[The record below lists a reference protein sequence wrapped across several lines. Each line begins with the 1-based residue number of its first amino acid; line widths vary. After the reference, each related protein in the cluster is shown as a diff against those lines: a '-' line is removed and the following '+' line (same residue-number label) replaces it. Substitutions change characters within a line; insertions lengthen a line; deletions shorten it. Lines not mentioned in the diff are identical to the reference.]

1 MSLTHCTKCG
11 HLMST
16 TAPRC
21 PGCGMPPY
29 RRGLVAS
36 PAIPHRHNSHL
47 TALGANHY
55 IVIALVAVTMI
66 ALVAW
71 WAFYIRE
78 SARNAGASGAA
89 EPGHAPHVVV
99 EPHSNVEIARE
110 YWCEKAAQ
118 GFATVVGVTEIL
130 ARITAVDCAG
140 NTDPRGCATG
150 VSRADA
156 EELIR
161 QAGWDYEQHVYSCR
175 DTPGPDAATLKL
187 DAFVRCDSR
196 AMEESTP
203 PPPGTLFVSP
213 PRPENIIDLGEGR
226 YEVHSDVGFEE
237 WPRVP
242 GRPQTNL
249 HRNYVCT
256 VKFLGNSKWQVEGFH
271 FLD

>member
-1 MSLTHCTKCG
+1 MKVRKCVLSAICALNEFVDLISGIMFIEPKMSLIVCLKAVDGIILTAHGLIRAGLRRDSRRLRSAMSLTHCTKCG

-140 NTDPRGCATG
+140 NTRSSRLRNGCLTRGC
-150 VSRADA
+150 R
-156 EELIR
+156 
-161 QAGWDYEQHVYSCR
+161 
-175 DTPGPDAATLKL
+175 
-187 DAFVRCDSR
+187 
-196 AMEESTP
+196 
-203 PPPGTLFVSP
+203 GT
-213 PRPENIIDLGEGR
+213 N
-226 YEVHSDVGFEE
+226 
-237 WPRVP
+237 
-242 GRPQTNL
+242 
-249 HRNYVCT
+249 
-256 VKFLGNSKWQVEGFH
+256 
-271 FLD
+271 